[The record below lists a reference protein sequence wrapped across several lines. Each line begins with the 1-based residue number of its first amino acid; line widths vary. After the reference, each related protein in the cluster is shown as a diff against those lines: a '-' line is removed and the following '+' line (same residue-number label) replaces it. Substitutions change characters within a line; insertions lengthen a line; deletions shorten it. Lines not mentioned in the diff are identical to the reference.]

1 MGGYVSVSLER
12 VPKTLH
18 VRLRSS
24 TANSVE
30 RSHHTNKFVSVTPYI
45 QQVRLG
51 PMDGPWGTA
60 LALWMPSPAF

>member
-1 MGGYVSVSLER
+1 MGRYVSVLLDR

-24 TANSVE
+24 TANSVK
-30 RSHHTNKFVSVTPYI
+30 RTRHTNKFVSVTPYI

-51 PMDGPWGTA
+51 PMDGLCGTA
-60 LALWMPSPAF
+60 LALWMLSPAF